1 MTIIP
6 LGERVL
12 LKAEKSEEKTAGGIF
27 IPQAAQEKTQIATVV
42 AIGDSEEIKVKVGD
56 KVLHDK
62 YAGTEIKDSGE
73 DYLIVN
79 AQDILAV
86 IFLIQKRFYFLTDII
101 QRTILGVK
109 TRWDAVEEKPPVIH
123 LCKAPV
129 KNQYYSFIILTSN

>member
-56 KVLHDK
+56 KGLHDK

-86 IFLIQKRFYFLTDII
+86 IK
-101 QRTILGVK
+101 
-109 TRWDAVEEKPPVIH
+109 
-123 LCKAPV
+123 
-129 KNQYYSFIILTSN
+129 

>member
-42 AIGDSEEIKVKVGD
+42 AIGDSEEIKVKAGD
-56 KVLHDK
+56 RVLHDK
-62 YAGTEIKDSGE
+62 YAGTEIKDGGE

-79 AQDILAV
+79 AQDILA
-86 IFLIQKRFYFLTDII
+86 II
-101 QRTILGVK
+101 K
-109 TRWDAVEEKPPVIH
+109 
-123 LCKAPV
+123 
-129 KNQYYSFIILTSN
+129 

>member
-42 AIGDSEEIKVKVGD
+42 AIGDSEEIKVKAGD

-86 IFLIQKRFYFLTDII
+86 IK
-101 QRTILGVK
+101 
-109 TRWDAVEEKPPVIH
+109 
-123 LCKAPV
+123 
-129 KNQYYSFIILTSN
+129 

>member
-12 LKAEKSEEKTAGGIF
+12 LKPEKSEEKTAGGIF

-86 IFLIQKRFYFLTDII
+86 IK
-101 QRTILGVK
+101 
-109 TRWDAVEEKPPVIH
+109 
-123 LCKAPV
+123 
-129 KNQYYSFIILTSN
+129 

>member
-42 AIGDSEEIKVKVGD
+42 AIGDSDEIKVKVGD

-86 IFLIQKRFYFLTDII
+86 IK
-101 QRTILGVK
+101 
-109 TRWDAVEEKPPVIH
+109 
-123 LCKAPV
+123 
-129 KNQYYSFIILTSN
+129 

>member
-42 AIGDSEEIKVKVGD
+42 AVGDSEEIKVKVGD

-62 YAGTEIKDSGE
+62 YAGTEIKDGGD
-73 DYLIVN
+73 DYLI
-79 AQDILAV
+79 ILIIINGTQRV
-86 IFLIQKRFYFLTDII
+86 SGPLFLHELQST
-101 QRTILGVK
+101 G
-109 TRWDAVEEKPPVIH
+109 
-123 LCKAPV
+123 
-129 KNQYYSFIILTSN
+129 

>member
-12 LKAEKSEEKTAGGIF
+12 LKAEKTEEKTAGGIF

-42 AIGDSEEIKVKVGD
+42 AVGDSEEIKVKVGD

-86 IFLIQKRFYFLTDII
+86 I
-101 QRTILGVK
+101 
-109 TRWDAVEEKPPVIH
+109 
-123 LCKAPV
+123 
-129 KNQYYSFIILTSN
+129 

>member
-42 AIGDSEEIKVKVGD
+42 AIGDSEEIKVKVGN

-62 YAGTEIKDSGE
+62 YAGTEIKDAGE

-86 IFLIQKRFYFLTDII
+86 IK
-101 QRTILGVK
+101 
-109 TRWDAVEEKPPVIH
+109 
-123 LCKAPV
+123 
-129 KNQYYSFIILTSN
+129 

>member
-1 MTIIP
+1 MNFKP

-42 AIGDSEEIKVKVGD
+42 AVGDSEEIKVKVGD

-62 YAGTEIKDSGE
+62 YAGTEIKDGGD

-86 IFLIQKRFYFLTDII
+86 IK
-101 QRTILGVK
+101 
-109 TRWDAVEEKPPVIH
+109 
-123 LCKAPV
+123 
-129 KNQYYSFIILTSN
+129 

>member
-42 AIGDSEEIKVKVGD
+42 AIGDSEEIKVKVGN

-86 IFLIQKRFYFLTDII
+86 IK
-101 QRTILGVK
+101 
-109 TRWDAVEEKPPVIH
+109 
-123 LCKAPV
+123 
-129 KNQYYSFIILTSN
+129 

>member
-42 AIGDSEEIKVKVGD
+42 AVGDSEEIKVKVGD

-62 YAGTEIKDSGE
+62 YAGTEIKDGGD

-86 IFLIQKRFYFLTDII
+86 IK
-101 QRTILGVK
+101 
-109 TRWDAVEEKPPVIH
+109 
-123 LCKAPV
+123 
-129 KNQYYSFIILTSN
+129 

>member
-62 YAGTEIKDSGE
+62 YAGTEIKDAGE

-86 IFLIQKRFYFLTDII
+86 IK
-101 QRTILGVK
+101 
-109 TRWDAVEEKPPVIH
+109 
-123 LCKAPV
+123 
-129 KNQYYSFIILTSN
+129 